1 MVLADVFG
9 PDIVVLMLFGLALPV
24 WAVVDSL
31 SRPAAAFY
39 GAGSN
44 RTAWVVV
51 LVVAFVLGL
60 GLLFGAYY
68 LIGVRRKVRVQMER
82 LSR

>member
-1 MVLADVFG
+1 M
-9 PDIVVLMLFGLALPV
+9 
-24 WAVVDSL
+24 
-31 SRPAAAFY
+31 
-39 GAGSN
+39 
-44 RTAWVVV
+44 VV

>member
-1 MVLADVFG
+1 MLADVFG
-9 PDIVVLMLFGLALPV
+9 PDMAVVLLLGLVLPI
-24 WAVVDSL
+24 WAMVDAL

-39 GAGSN
+39 GAGWN

-51 LVVAFVLGL
+51 LAVSLFVGL

-68 LIGVRRKVRVQMER
+68 LIFVRRRVRVQMQR
-82 LSR
+82 LAS